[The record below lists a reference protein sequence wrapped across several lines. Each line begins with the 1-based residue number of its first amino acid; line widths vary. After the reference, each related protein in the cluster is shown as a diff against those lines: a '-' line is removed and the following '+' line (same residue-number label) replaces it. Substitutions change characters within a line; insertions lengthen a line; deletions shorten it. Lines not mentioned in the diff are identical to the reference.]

1 MPPPSRTRHLLTAPR
16 APGGPASLL
25 PQEGC
30 CGPPRQ
36 SLPRT
41 NPQPPVAVSALC
53 LVHPALGAPSG
64 AGGHTRPRLADGA
77 HFKSM
82 LWTLRGAGKPQDT
95 PQSVH
100 PPTLPDTLSLETLV
114 LRLSWRPGCL
124 SPQKKT
130 RQALPPSTGP
140 RPDCPPRPA
149 AGPSAFSCRAGRPP
163 GLRVRSF
170 LPDRIVFPATV
181 PFASHAI
188 NFSLYQILPGSVQAC
203 CFFCHF

>member
-1 MPPPSRTRHLLTAPR
+1 MVHLANPSLAQTLNPLSQSPPSALSTRHWGRR
-16 APGGPASLL
+16 A
-25 PQEGC
+25 E
-30 CGPPRQ
+30 
-36 SLPRT
+36 
-41 NPQPPVAVSALC
+41 
-53 LVHPALGAPSG
+53 LGDTHG
-64 AGGHTRPRLADGA
+64 LADGA

-100 PPTLPDTLSLETLV
+100 PPTLPDTTSLETLV

-124 SPQKKT
+124 SPQKKRT
-130 RQALPPSTGP
+130 LRRDTPCPPAEHRPT
-140 RPDCPPRPA
+140 PDCPPRPA
-149 AGPSAFSCRAGRPP
+149 AGPSALSCRAGRPP

>member
-1 MPPPSRTRHLLTAPR
+1 MVHLANPSLAQTLNPLSQSPPSALSTRHWGRR
-16 APGGPASLL
+16 A
-25 PQEGC
+25 E
-30 CGPPRQ
+30 
-36 SLPRT
+36 
-41 NPQPPVAVSALC
+41 
-53 LVHPALGAPSG
+53 LGDTHG
-64 AGGHTRPRLADGA
+64 LADGA

-100 PPTLPDTLSLETLV
+100 PPTLPDTTSLET
-114 LRLSWRPGCL
+114 RLSSSVSAGDQAAYLPRKREL
-124 SPQKKT
+124 SEET

-149 AGPSAFSCRAGRPP
+149 AGPSALSCRAGRPP